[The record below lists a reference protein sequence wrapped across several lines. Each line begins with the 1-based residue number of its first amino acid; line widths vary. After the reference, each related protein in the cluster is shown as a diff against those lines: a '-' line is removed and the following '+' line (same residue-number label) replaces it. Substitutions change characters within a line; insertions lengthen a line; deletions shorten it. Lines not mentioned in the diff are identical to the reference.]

1 MNLVKLSQSNGTW
14 DGFIQNWSRQCEE
27 VGEDIDNYASDA
39 LIPIQE
45 LAMNEDAS
53 SWAVALE
60 ESGRFTAAFLVHRV
74 NQKGYDAPV
83 LRVRH
88 IVVCPMLDQGF
99 LSADSYG
106 DTLIGLLFE
115 SLRLSEEKLPAT
127 FIKMHVRS
135 PADLNYF
142 RALGPALD
150 RQGIF
155 DSTELKGAWLPLKRA
170 ASLRI
175 WRSTYERERRN
186 CSLSSH

>member
-1 MNLVKLSQSNGTW
+1 MNLVRLSVESGTW
-14 DGFIQNWSRQCEE
+14 DTFIQNWSRQCDE
-27 VGEDIDNYASDA
+27 VGEEIEHYASDA
-39 LIPIQE
+39 LIPIRD
-45 LAMNEDAS
+45 LAQNEDAS
-53 SWAVALE
+53 RWAVALE

-74 NQKGYDAPV
+74 NQKGYDKPV

-155 DSTELKGAWLPLKRA
+155 DSTELKGAWLTIKKGSKLKN
-170 ASLRI
+170 LEKHI
-175 WRSTYERERRN
+175 
-186 CSLSSH
+186 